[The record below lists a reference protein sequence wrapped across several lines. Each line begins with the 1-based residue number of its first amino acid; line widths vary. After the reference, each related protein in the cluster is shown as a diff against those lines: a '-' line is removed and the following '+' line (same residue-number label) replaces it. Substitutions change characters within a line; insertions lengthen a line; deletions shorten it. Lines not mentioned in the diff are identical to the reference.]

1 MFAPKKILVP
11 TDFSKYSDN
20 ALKQALDIAQQQ
32 KGKIYLLHVIG
43 IIQQCAIDYCLD
55 QATVE
60 ELEMK
65 ASKAATERMQKQ
77 INKVA
82 KSMQVE
88 IIPEIRKGTPAKEIL
103 EAQQKNRIDLLVIA
117 SHGMTGILSHLGSVA
132 EKVARQAKCPVY
144 IVRSK

>member
-1 MFAPKKILVP
+1 
-11 TDFSKYSDN
+11 
-20 ALKQALDIAQQQ
+20 
-32 KGKIYLLHVIG
+32 
-43 IIQQCAIDYCLD
+43 
-55 QATVE
+55 VE